1 MYCSAAAQKAA
12 FFVSAPTY
20 LVMKGGGLMRK
31 TKILSALIL
40 ASLFIPQVAY
50 AQTASGSV
58 NNIVTFIKSIVG
70 VLVTIG
76 GILSVGFFAWGG
88 IGYMT
93 SSGNPEALERSKK
106 TIIYSAVGLVI
117 VLGSYIFSGIVTQLA
132 NSAGFVGQ

>member
-1 MYCSAAAQKAA
+1 
-12 FFVSAPTY
+12 
-20 LVMKGGGLMRK
+20 MRK
-31 TKILSALIL
+31 TKILSTLIL
-40 ASLFIPQVAY
+40 ASLLIPQVAY

-70 VLVTIG
+70 VLVTLG

-106 TIIYSAVGLVI
+106 TIIYAAVGLVI
-117 VLGSYIFSGIVTQLA
+117 GLGAYIFTGIVTQLS
-132 NSAGFVGQ
+132 NSAGFTGQ